1 MKTRKS
7 KLMVALLALVCS
19 LTAAFGTL
27 TLVSADEEVIP
38 VVKQCKVGDLPYF
51 TWNSNYAGQDLS
63 RTKVKLM
70 YTDSTARFFN
80 KDVNGYNLKDFTA
93 KINDNALS
101 LEGFTVEN
109 WIYKFPEAGGSVVA
123 VVESKIDGTIKWDYA
138 DKPISGWI
146 NWNSLYRV
154 YKKEAAT
161 GTVEMLAQSYHNE
174 GANENEQKAKF
185 IAEVS
190 KGISVNVKKGD
201 VVYYELGVDAHQLG
215 ETTDRMNFQNIYDLS
230 IYAQMEGLS
239 DEITD
244 EARAS
249 YITKLETKVGALEES
264 RYTAENWAKIQE
276 YLNGFRTAAP
286 NYATLSELLVA
297 YNAAVKNIDSIKEN
311 TVGNLKTEFKANVKS
326 YYESLVE
333 ANYSEAGW
341 TTITE
346 AYTAFND
353 GIDALETEE
362 AVREL
367 YQTTMDAMKA
377 VKAAKQN
384 FKYLDFP
391 KTLIDNNYGWIK
403 GDVVDMKL
411 MTGSVENE
419 LIDFDA
425 HGDSCV
431 YNSTVNPNGGE
442 SALARNWKW
451 FVTSSNGVIVAY
463 KANSDCA
470 ITVTDTRISG
480 GSGTN
485 AYTEDTTLT
494 YYIVRGES
502 VKKIKQVK
510 APKTDEDFG
519 GTFYLQEGD
528 MLYVEFIAV
537 PTVLEGQS
545 RNTESP
551 YATSMTADSTA
562 FDEEKYKEQNNDLPA
577 EVTNLIAE
585 KKAALD
591 AWFASLNEADYS
603 ATNWAQIQDELAVF
617 DEKCESEVKTTADV
631 NSLYEEVL
639 AAAKAVKTIA
649 QTEQELKDT
658 LNGYA
663 RELQAE
669 YDKLVKDNKYT
680 TENKAALDAAL
691 ESGKTEILAAKSKSA
706 GNTAKL
712 KAIGALKAIEVSPA
726 DKGCSS
732 SVSTLGVSGLALAI
746 GAIVVALKKKEQ

>member
-38 VVKQCKVGDLPYF
+38 VVKQCTMGDLPYF
-51 TWNSNYAGQDLS
+51 TWFGEYNGYDLG

-70 YTDSTARFFN
+70 YTDSTARYFN
-80 KDVNGYNLKDFTA
+80 KDVDGYNLKDFTA

-109 WIYKFPEAGGSVVA
+109 WKYEFPATGGSVVA
-123 VVESKIDGTIKWDYA
+123 VVESKIDGTIKWDYTGVTA
-138 DKPISGWI
+138 GGWI
-146 NWNSLYRV
+146 DYNSLYRV

-161 GTVEMLAQSYHNE
+161 GTVTKLAESYHNT
-174 GANENEQKAKF
+174 GSADEQGSKF
-185 IAEVS
+185 VEEIS
-190 KGISVNVKKGD
+190 KGISVTVKNGD
-201 VVYYELGVDAHQLG
+201 VIYYEFGADTGRNIQ
-215 ETTDRMNFQNIYDLS
+215 NFQNAKI
-230 IYAQMEGLS
+230 IAQMEGLS
-239 DEITD
+239 DEITE
-244 EARAS
+244 EARTS
-249 YITKLETKVGALEES
+249 YITKLENKVGALEES

-276 YLNGFRTAAP
+276 YLNGFKTAAP
-286 NYATLSELLVA
+286 NYATLSELMVA

-377 VKAAKQN
+377 VKAAKQG

-391 KTLIDNNYGWIK
+391 QTLIDNNYGWIK

-519 GTFYLQEGD
+519 GTYYLQEGD

-537 PTVLEGQS
+537 STILEGQS

-551 YATSMTADSTA
+551 YATSMAADSTA

-585 KKAALD
+585 KKTALD

-631 NSLYEEVL
+631 NALYEEVL

-669 YDKLVKDNKYT
+669 YDKLVKENKYS

-712 KAIGALKAIEVSPA
+712 KAIGALKAIEASPA